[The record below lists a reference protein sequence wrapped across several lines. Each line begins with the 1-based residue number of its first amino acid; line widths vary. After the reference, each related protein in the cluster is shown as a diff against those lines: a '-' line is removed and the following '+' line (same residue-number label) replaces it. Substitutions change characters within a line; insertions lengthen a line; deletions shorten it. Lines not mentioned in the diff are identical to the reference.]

1 MNSTNNKSTLSLKQQ
16 FKLWLEQEQKDDEMI
31 VFATIPHILRRFDRR
46 LAIIKGNQLEKR
58 YLREWR
64 EAFRIDRKIDERL
77 LNIKFFCNTENYVE
91 KDYFFV

>member
-1 MNSTNNKSTLSLKQQ
+1 MNSTSTNNESALPLKLQ

-31 VFATIPHILRRFDRR
+31 AFATISHILRRFDRR

-64 EAFRIDRKIDERL
+64 EAFRIDRELFGYK
-77 LNIKFFCNTENYVE
+77 N
-91 KDYFFV
+91 

>member
-1 MNSTNNKSTLSLKQQ
+1 MNIKNNEFTLSLKQQ

-31 VFATIPHILRRFDRR
+31 AFATITHILRRFDRR

-64 EAFRIDRKIDERL
+64 TAFRIDK
-77 LNIKFFCNTENYVE
+77 NIKLSVIL
-91 KDYFFV
+91 